1 MDQIVL
7 SDSRDRRLTSEAQ
20 NIPVTDNSFEDIY
33 QAKQRTDFVRDGSA
47 QVRSANMRFDSIGR
61 LETKRNVKEVIEGTG
76 ARKTRMHILDKYF
89 VHPDIMKDK
98 STDRNSSN
106 KDEEASLSALV
117 LEGPKPSADKRD
129 LVNRELRKETSDI
142 EKYGAASVEGTRIV
156 NTASLLQNS
165 STPHVGDS
173 QGPVRFYLPTQ
184 EGSELPRAKLKL
196 RPRYRFLNSLIRP
209 QLAGISDD
217 INDLDDLRNRA
228 KSISLK
234 MLKNSL
240 KSESGGQFSEG
251 SASIAEYTLN
261 DIKQKASMVKER
273 NKGGEYNTK
282 METNSRSNTND
293 MFLLGSPDKSS
304 YFENAFLAYPELIH
318 SEPGLPL
325 RLTPHWQENGATTAL
340 KQGKSLN
347 DALGKSVG
355 GEGDTTVSGIEGFV
369 HPEHESGPNESG
381 LGSHAKFNA
390 ALNLAIQSDMR
401 LNKASSGVSLLSLKN
416 KALSHIEESDD
427 TNNEEKFKEDYGARN
442 ANDSSRLEDQIA
454 SPTPY
459 FSPTKMRDFPKIKTT
474 EISLKRTT
482 IPHWKFSSQGVYQST
497 TSGSGE
503 GSGSGE
509 YYVPPHKS
517 YVKQKHAQ
525 RIAEVSLSIK
535 NKTHAG
541 ELNLPSLQ
549 RVIDVS

>member
-7 SDSRDRRLTSEAQ
+7 SDSRDRGLTSEAPK
-20 NIPVTDNSFEDIY
+20 ILVTDNSFEDIY

-47 QVRSANMRFDSIGR
+47 QAPSANMRFDSIGR
-61 LETKRNVKEVIEGTG
+61 LKTKRNIKEVIEGTG

-106 KDEEASLSALV
+106 KDEEASLPALV
-117 LEGPKPSADKRD
+117 LEGPKSSADKRD

-173 QGPVRFYLPTQ
+173 QGPVSFYLPTQ
-184 EGSELPRAKLKL
+184 EGSELLRPKLKL
-196 RPRYRFLNSLIRP
+196 RPRYRFLKSLIRP

-217 INDLDDLRNRA
+217 INDLDDLRN

-234 MLKNSL
+234 MLKNGL
-240 KSESGGQFSEG
+240 KSKFGGQFSEG

-273 NKGGEYNTK
+273 NKGSEYND
-282 METNSRSNTND
+282 NNNNND

-318 SEPGLPL
+318 SKPGLPI
-325 RLTPHWQENGATTAL
+325 RLTSHWQKHGATTAL
-340 KQGKSLN
+340 EQ
-347 DALGKSVG
+347 
-355 GEGDTTVSGIEGFV
+355 GEGLNEAFGESVAGGSDTTVSGIEGFD
-369 HPEHESGPNESG
+369 HPEDESGPNESG

-401 LNKASSGVSLLSLKN
+401 LNKATSGVSLLSLKE
-416 KALSHIEESDD
+416 KALSNIEESNDM
-427 TNNEEKFKEDYGARN
+427 NNEQKFKEYYGAGN
-442 ANDSSRLEDQIA
+442 LNDSSRLEDQIA

-459 FSPTKMRDFPKIKTT
+459 FSPTKMRDFSKIKTT
-474 EISLKRTT
+474 ESSFKRTT
-482 IPHWKFSSQGVYQST
+482 IPHWKFGSQDVYQST

-517 YVKQKHAQ
+517 HVQEQKDAQ
-525 RIAEVSLSIK
+525 RIAKVSLSIK

-541 ELNLPSLQ
+541 DFNLPSLQ
-549 RVIDVS
+549 SVIDVS

>member
-1 MDQIVL
+1 MDQIGL
-7 SDSRDRRLTSEAQ
+7 SDSRDRGLTSEAQ
-20 NIPVTDNSFEDIY
+20 KILVTDNSFEDIY
-33 QAKQRTDFVRDGSA
+33 QAKQRTDFVP
-47 QVRSANMRFDSIGR
+47 SANMRLKDSIGK
-61 LETKRNVKEVIEGTG
+61 LKTKRNIKEIIEGTG

-106 KDEEASLSALV
+106 KDEEASLPALV

-173 QGPVRFYLPTQ
+173 QGRVSFYLPTQ
-184 EGSELPRAKLKL
+184 EGSVLLRPKLKL
-196 RPRYRFLNSLIRP
+196 RPRYRFLKSLIRP

-217 INDLDDLRNRA
+217 INDLDDLRN

-240 KSESGGQFSEG
+240 RSKFGGQFSEG

-273 NKGGEYNTK
+273 NKGSEYNTK

-318 SEPGLPL
+318 SKPGLPM
-325 RLTPHWQENGATTAL
+325 RLTSHWQKHGATTAL
-340 KQGKSLN
+340 EQGEGLN
-347 DALGKSVG
+347 EAFGKSVG
-355 GEGDTTVSGIEGFV
+355 GGSDTTVPGLEGFV
-369 HPEHESGPNESG
+369 HPEDESGPNESG
-381 LGSHAKFNA
+381 LGSPAKFNA

-401 LNKASSGVSLLSLKN
+401 LNKATSWVSPLSLKE
-416 KALSHIEESDD
+416 KALSHIEESNDM
-427 TNNEEKFKEDYGARN
+427 NNEQKFKEDYGAGN
-442 ANDSSRLEDQIA
+442 
-454 SPTPY
+454 
-459 FSPTKMRDFPKIKTT
+459 
-474 EISLKRTT
+474 
-482 IPHWKFSSQGVYQST
+482 
-497 TSGSGE
+497 
-503 GSGSGE
+503 
-509 YYVPPHKS
+509 
-517 YVKQKHAQ
+517 
-525 RIAEVSLSIK
+525 
-535 NKTHAG
+535 
-541 ELNLPSLQ
+541 
-549 RVIDVS
+549 